1 MKDFSKEILAYA
13 LQNAIEHGKADAGRI
28 LPKLFQHGLDRKE
41 IPLVMKKINETVDD
55 VNSMND
61 ENKKKLFAKV
71 EDLVKKAEKVENY
84 DLDELP
90 VSPVGKKVVLR
101 MAPFPSGALHL
112 GNAKTYLLNALY
124 AEKYKGD
131 LLLVFD
137 DTIGSAEKPANK
149 ESYDLIRDAWKM
161 LDVKYKKEYFKSDRL
176 DIYYEY
182 AEKLIEMNKA
192 YVCYCKTE
200 ELRKNRAEGK
210 ECSCRQ
216 FPIGIQHARWKELF
230 KPEVSEGEAV
240 LRIKTDMQHPNPA
253 FRDRVLF
260 RIAEREHPRVGK
272 KYKVWPTL
280 EMTWAVDDHL
290 LGITHVIRGND
301 LMIESDM
308 EKYIWDLFKWKH
320 PVLIHTGLVRLEGVG
335 AKLSKSK
342 AQKEVSSGQFSG
354 WDDPRTWSVQSL
366 LRRGIRPE
374 ALREFVKR
382 IGLNKQ
388 DIVVPIESLYAIN
401 RQIVDAQAQRYSFVE
416 NAVKLNLSK
425 DEMKG
430 IDKIIV
436 PKHPDTPEDTRE
448 VLVNDDIAISKKDF
462 DKHEGKE
469 VRLLHLFNVKVGKK
483 SHVTSI
489 DNKKIPKINWVSKD
503 AIKTKILNYD
513 GKWIEGF
520 AEPDAGKLKKG
531 TLIQFERF
539 GFVKFDSVNNG
550 IAEFW
555 FAHP

>member
-13 LQNAIEHGKADAGRI
+13 LSNAIEYGKADSGRI

-41 IPLVMKKINETVDD
+41 IPLVMKVITKTVDD
-55 VNSMND
+55 VNSMSQKD
-61 ENKKKLFAKV
+61 REKLFESVK
-71 EDLVKKAEKVENY
+71 DLVKKTEKVEDY
-84 DLDELP
+84 ALPELP
-90 VSPVGKKVVLR
+90 VSPIGSKMVLR
-101 MAPFPSGALHL
+101 MAPFPSGALHI
-112 GNAKTYLLNALY
+112 GNTKTYLLNALY
-124 AEKYKGD
+124 ADKYNAD

-149 ESYDLIRDAWKM
+149 ESYELIRDAWKW

-176 DIYYEY
+176 EIYYEY

-200 ELRKNRAEGK
+200 DLRQNRAEGK
-210 ECSCRQ
+210 ECGCRQ
-216 FPIGIQHARWKELF
+216 YPIGIQKARWKEIF
-230 KPEVSEGEAV
+230 EPRVKEGEAS
-240 LRIKTDMQHPNPA
+240 LRLKTDMQHPNPA

-260 RIAEREHPRVGK
+260 RIADREHPRVGK
-272 KYKVWPTL
+272 KYRVWPTL
-280 EMTWAVDDHL
+280 EMTWAIDDHL
-290 LGITHVIRGND
+290 LGVTHIMRGND

-342 AQKEVSSGQFSG
+342 AQKEVMSGQFIG

-366 LRRGIRPE
+366 ARRGIRPE
-374 ALREFVKR
+374 AIKEFVKR

-388 DIVVPIESLYAIN
+388 DIVVPIEVLYAIN
-401 RQIVDAQAQRYSFVE
+401 RQIIDAETFRYSFVE
-416 NAVKLNLSK
+416 NPEKLNLSS

-430 IDKIIV
+430 IDRITV
-436 PKHPDTPEDTRE
+436 PLHPDTPEKTRE
-448 VLVNDDIAISKKDF
+448 VLVSDDIAISGKDF
-462 DKHEGKE
+462 EKHNGKE
-469 VRLLHLFNVKVGKK
+469 VRLLHLFNVEVGKK

-489 DNKKIPKINWVSKD
+489 DNKKIPKINWVSVG
-503 AIKTKILNYD
+503 AVKTRIMMPD
-513 GKWIEGF
+513 GSFVEGF
-520 AEPDAGKLKKG
+520 CEPSAVKVKVG
-531 TLIQFERF
+531 TVIQFERF
-539 GFVKFDSVNNG
+539 GFVRFDSVKDG